1 MSMPTNTRNEL
12 LDDSMDD
19 ETTPH
24 SSNPSSS
31 KNIESNRKTI
41 IIKASKS
48 MLPHHCA
55 AFGRAFMDMD
65 LDDFNRI
72 HALMHTSFGDLF
84 PIASKADEPIVFI
97 QDSSYE
103 FSVKTKDIEWFVF

>member
-1 MSMPTNTRNEL
+1 MSMPTNTRSEL

-31 KNIESNRKTI
+31 KNIEPNRETI

-48 MLPHHCA
+48 MLPYDCV
-55 AFGRAFMDMD
+55 AFGRDFMDMD
-65 LDDFNRI
+65 LDDLDRI
-72 HALMHTSFGDLF
+72 DALMHTSLGYLYSLLL
-84 PIASKADEPIVFI
+84 ANLMN
-97 QDSSYE
+97 
-103 FSVKTKDIEWFVF
+103 